1 MTENKFIDKLI
12 NNVSNS
18 SVDINGKVVLAS
30 DILITN
36 DYSIKDQIAAY
47 QQLVDKFGGAS
58 NEVNALNAA
67 IKGLD
72 DIINTFAGNDNVIT

>member
-1 MTENKFIDKLI
+1 MTEDKFIEELI
-12 NNVSNS
+12 NNVANS

-30 DILITN
+30 DILVTN

-67 IKGLD
+67 IYGLE
-72 DIINTFAGNDNVIT
+72 DIIAAFSGNPEVIT